1 MVFYEK
7 RKMIEVHLLCKEK
20 LEESR
25 EKRGKRLLGKDKH
38 VKVYNNGKEFMRKV
52 GMYPDLWSF
61 EHEE

>member
-1 MVFYEK
+1 
-7 RKMIEVHLLCKEK
+7 MIEVHLLCKEK